1 MMITVEMVEAAL
13 KELEGRRVNVRSITS
28 YPSIDEITK
37 PEDSYKKFRQIGEQ
51 IVFEIIDERSNKDEN

>member
-1 MMITVEMVEAAL
+1 MIEAVIE
-13 KELEGRRVNVRSITS
+13 ELENKSANIKSITS
-28 YPSIDEITK
+28 YPIIDEITK

>member
-1 MMITVEMVEAAL
+1 MMITVEMIEAAL
-13 KELEGRRVNVRSITS
+13 KELEGRRVNVKSITNC
-28 YPSIDEITK
+28 PIIDAIAK

>member
-1 MMITVEMVEAAL
+1 MMTIEMIEAVIE
-13 KELEGRRVNVRSITS
+13 ELENKSANIKSITS
-28 YPSIDEITK
+28 YPIIDEITK

>member
-1 MMITVEMVEAAL
+1 MMTIEMIEAVIE
-13 KELEGRRVNVRSITS
+13 ELENKSKNIKSITS
-28 YPSIDEITK
+28 YPIIDEITK

>member
-13 KELEGRRVNVRSITS
+13 KELEGRRVNVKSITS
-28 YPSIDEITK
+28 YPIIDEITK